1 MKHVHV
7 MQYILWH
14 STLFTEMA
22 KERQPW
28 PSNVYSAVDDSSL
41 YEVDSLTLEL
51 NPAYKTAEDGLAFS
65 DSIFGSDAP
74 LSCIIWNEGAV
85 TLETPRD
92 GEDMKEGMVKAEGRV
107 EDEEAD
113 VTYYTPMNADVQ
125 EDGVHSRAALNEARQ
140 GNMAVNRGDFNWGV
154 TTIDAAYRQS
164 TREPLVGEDGERDSD
179 EEDSSYTAYI

>member
-22 KERQPW
+22 KERQPS
-28 PSNVYSAVDDSSL
+28 PSNVYSAVGDSSL
-41 YEVDSLTLEL
+41 YEVDSLTFEL

-65 DSIFGSDAP
+65 DSIFGSEAP
-74 LSCIIWNEGAV
+74 LSCINLNKGAV

-92 GEDMKEGMVKAEGRV
+92 GVDMEERMVKAEGRV
-107 EDEEAD
+107 EDEETD

-125 EDGVHSRAALNEARQ
+125 KDGVHSRAALNEAGQR
-140 GNMAVNRGDFNWGV
+140 NMAENEGDFSWGA
-154 TTIDAAYRQS
+154 TAIDAGYGDS
-164 TREPLVGEDGERDSD
+164 GRERLVGEDGERDSD
-179 EEDSSYTAYI
+179 EEDNTYTAYI